1 MSPRARDIKEN
12 INKGDYIELGSFCM
26 AKENISKI
34 KREPTIWE
42 NILASDALDNSL
54 ILKTY
59 ENSHKSTP
67 RRQRIQLKNGQRN

>member
-1 MSPRARDIKEN
+1 
-12 INKGDYIELGSFCM
+12 M